1 MKYLKYYYSLS
12 GFAIVFLFI
21 FFGNVI
27 NRLVSDDDDDVNVD
41 DFFGYLLRVLGGYRR
56 QLRTFGITIH
66 SNVDVRSVQIKRRA
80 G

>member
-21 FFGNVI
+21 FFFGNVI
-27 NRLVSDDDDDVNVD
+27 NRLVSDVGVNVD

-56 QLRTFGITIH
+56 QLRTFGIH